1 MASPTSPFWKRLSSA
16 LRDRNLPTTQG
27 AVGKMCSPK
36 VVQPAVFKWKSGSGL
51 PTLDNA
57 IQLARKAGVQ
67 VEWLLTGRGERSPS
81 GASDPALAQ
90 LLELWSHMDSAS
102 REWLLQSAKLARTVS
117 FNGEETKRVATEK
130 RLARSR

>member
-1 MASPTSPFWKRLSSA
+1 MASPISPFWKRLTSA
-16 LRDRNLPTTQG
+16 LRDRNLPTAQG

-36 VVQPAVFKWKSGSGL
+36 LSQPAVFKWKSGSGL

-67 VEWLLTGRGERSPS
+67 VEWLLTGRGERSLLGP
-81 GASDPALAQ
+81 SDPALAQ
-90 LLELWSHMDSAS
+90 LLELWSHMDEGS
-102 REWLLQSAKLARTVS
+102 RAWLLQSAKLARTVS
-117 FNGEETKRVATEK
+117 FNGNEEERRATEK